1 MDEQDTAA
9 TSKALMSW
17 WGKDD
22 GLLDKAQVLQEPQRR
37 AVGTGGRDKVTSVR
51 ISTTT
56 RIRKQ
61 YI

>member
-22 GLLDKAQVLQEPQRR
+22 GLLDKAQVLQKSLKGGLWEQEG
-37 AVGTGGRDKVTSVR
+37 GTR
-51 ISTTT
+51 
-56 RIRKQ
+56 
-61 YI
+61 